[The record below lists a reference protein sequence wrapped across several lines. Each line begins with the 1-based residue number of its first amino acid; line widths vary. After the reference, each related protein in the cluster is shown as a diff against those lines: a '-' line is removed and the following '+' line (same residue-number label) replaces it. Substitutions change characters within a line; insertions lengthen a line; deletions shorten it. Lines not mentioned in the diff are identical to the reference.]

1 MNLRRTS
8 LTGVLLLII
17 TLLSSSLS
25 MAAEDPYPNISTGGE
40 IPGTRIWSTTETS
53 WGEFYENTINSR
65 KAGYVGDSWK
75 CPNVATPNGD
85 PYGWDSNGQDA
96 STGKWFRV
104 CLKNPWKQPRDPV
117 LWNNYEKVKNDAQA
131 AALTASQAWNAA
143 NPGKQKCIE
152 WGPIT
157 DPDGGVSSG
166 GVCAN
171 VVPPGSS
178 TTVESQDA
186 PAVEGPSV
194 VPDAVSPIEETPV
207 TETPADTN
215 PELANEGN
223 GKPFTRVL
231 PGQLSTSECP
241 VGFQA
246 ANGIIVAIG
255 KGTYTECW
263 PKNAWQAWQLGGST
277 WEQFKSSGGT
287 FNVQA
292 VIDLNNAIATIKIE
306 AKRVAEAAAAS
317 TPGIQRCSK
326 WSGYGQSGQECA
338 YAFVTPDSG
347 SINPNVSNSESQ
359 TATSSQGSDT
369 STVLISPS
377 ETSTVT
383 AQNSET
389 QTVVSTTSE
398 TATVVAEVVPESTT
412 VTTAI
417 DPTSVKVSE
426 SSSGSSQLGLTT
438 ISVEGTTKEIAKLI
452 PKVITKASEQKSLST
467 ILAKLDAIRTVTYG
481 KNQALPTERNIE
493 ETVISLTPDICVVK
507 GTRVVSIK
515 AGTCTFSYELIGV
528 SGNSFTIEKQ
538 IVFKK

>member
-1 MNLRRTS
+1 MRNYR
-8 LTGVLLLII
+8 INI
-17 TLLSSSLS
+17 LLSALLVFNFVGAQSSF
-25 MAAEDPYPNISTGGE
+25 AEVDPFPGVSTGAE
-40 IPGTRIWSTTETS
+40 IPGSKIWSQPGVTQSQWESTDTYKAFSCPSGAGNGMGVDMNFTTSNSDDRWFAYCVKTWRPSVDINADANFRSAQDAAIAAATTE
-53 WGEFYENTINSR
+53 
-65 KAGYVGDSWK
+65 
-75 CPNVATPNGD
+75 
-85 PYGWDSNGQDA
+85 
-96 STGKWFRV
+96 
-104 CLKNPWKQPRDPV
+104 
-117 LWNNYEKVKNDAQA
+117 
-131 AALTASQAWNAA
+131 SQAWNAA

-152 WGPIT
+152 WGPIVHSN
-157 DPDGGVSSG
+157 GVSTASG

-292 VIDLNNAIATIKIE
+292 VIDLNNAIATIKVE

-347 SINPNVSNSESQ
+347 SINANHSNSESQ
-359 TATSSQGSDT
+359 TASSSQGSDT

-383 AQNSET
+383 VQNSET
-389 QTVVSTTSE
+389 QTVISTTSE
-398 TATVVAEVVPESTT
+398 TATVLAEVVPESTT